1 MAQVYLTRNDRSA
14 CPFNGIEGM
23 PQDEAIVLLDELKHH
38 ATQTKYQLR
47 LKYGMGDVV
56 IWDNPSLLHAATL
69 TQ

>member
-1 MAQVYLTRNDRSA
+1 
-14 CPFNGIEGM
+14 M

-69 TQ
+69 TP